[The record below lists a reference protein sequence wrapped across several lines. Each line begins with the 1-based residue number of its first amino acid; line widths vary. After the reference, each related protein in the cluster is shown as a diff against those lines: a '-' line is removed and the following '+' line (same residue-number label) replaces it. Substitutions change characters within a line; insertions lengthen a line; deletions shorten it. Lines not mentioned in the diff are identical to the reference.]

1 MKTTDKLNPLI
12 KEVKKYL
19 DIVET
24 PRSEYGGLPTC
35 PFVKKERI
43 NDNLLIDIFD
53 NTKESFLDKMSCFID
68 SKYTDAVFAQKI
80 EGDFATKESKDYQ
93 AFLNS
98 IVDEHFNKYK
108 IIVINPNDNFSVKGF
123 KPRSLAPCVLIL
135 VTEAEKLIKSH
146 DKMLNSKYF
155 ANFNKEYLDHLLVQ
169 AEEINLK

>member
-1 MKTTDKLNPLI
+1 MKTIDKSNTLI
-12 KEVKKYL
+12 QEVKNYL
-19 DIVET
+19 DILET
-24 PRSEYGGLPTC
+24 PRPEYSGLPTC

-43 NDNLLIDIFD
+43 NDNLFIDVFD
-53 NTKESFLDKMSCFID
+53 NTKSTFLDKMSCFID

-80 EGDFATKESKDYQ
+80 EGEFSSKVSKDYQ

-108 IIVINPNDNFSVKGF
+108 IIVINPNDDFSVKGF

-146 DKMLNSKYF
+146 NKMLNSQYF
-155 ANFNKEYLDHLLVQ
+155 ANFDKEYLDHLLVQ
-169 AEEINLK
+169 DEEINLK